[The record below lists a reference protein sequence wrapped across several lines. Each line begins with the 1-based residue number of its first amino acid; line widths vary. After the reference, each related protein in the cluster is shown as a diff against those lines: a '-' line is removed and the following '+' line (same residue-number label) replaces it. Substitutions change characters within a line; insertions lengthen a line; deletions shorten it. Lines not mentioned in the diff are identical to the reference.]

1 LCLGYRAARVV
12 LWSTSAGMKGGASG
26 VFLDAVPH
34 RRDELCGPN
43 HLTWLNGGFGGLTGA
58 QPSTH
63 THLGSNSW
71 GGGSGLGVLGVRFN
85 PRSVE
90 TVGDAAERMPFG
102 VPPSS
107 FGGGEFA
114 EWGVDVLGLH
124 DGGSDGGGVRGA
136 DRQGGCLS
144 LAPLWS
150 RSGAQPSTLEVLSIQ
165 CKWSSWRGCVIT
177 IAAAAAAREAR
188 TRQERRAEEGRADG
202 SVVEGIGRF
211 NLIQGHTEK
220 IENRAQS
227 DQEEAQTDRQ
237 KCRWGNR

>member
-107 FGGGEFA
+107 FGGGESA
-114 EWGVDVLGLH
+114 ERGIDCSGCVSSGRMPIVGTAVEPV
-124 DGGSDGGGVRGA
+124 GSQPFPSNANAVGIT
-136 DRQGGCLS
+136 
-144 LAPLWS
+144 APLPNHYC
-150 RSGAQPSTLEVLSIQ
+150 R
-165 CKWSSWRGCVIT
+165 CRGCHRVH
-177 IAAAAAAREAR
+177 
-188 TRQERRAEEGRADG
+188 
-202 SVVEGIGRF
+202 SP
-211 NLIQGHTEK
+211 
-220 IENRAQS
+220 
-227 DQEEAQTDRQ
+227 
-237 KCRWGNR
+237 